1 MRRINLLPWREVRKR
16 DQQKRFSQQTLMLLA
31 GLVLVLV
38 LIYAQTSRS
47 LSEQRQRNGF
57 LQQQIHTQQEEINR
71 YQGVSGDGSSSKE
84 GLKVLA
90 DLRNGREALVRV
102 LDELPRRVPDGVN
115 LDEVKQQAE
124 VLQISGTAVSSAR
137 VSEFLRR
144 LDQSEVFS
152 SVRLSVIKVDAK
164 VGSQQGQSFVL
175 EADMQKRGG
184 R

>member
-31 GLVLVLV
+31 GLALVLV
-38 LIYAQTSRS
+38 IIYAQTSRS

-57 LQQQIHTQQEEINR
+57 LQQQINAQQAEINR

-84 GLKVLA
+84 GLKILA
-90 DLRNGREALVRV
+90 GLRSGREALVRV
-102 LDELPRRVPDGVN
+102 LDELPRRVPEGVN
-115 LDEVKQQAE
+115 LNEVKQQAQ
-124 VLQISGTAVSSAR
+124 VLQISGVADSSAQ

-152 SVRLSVIKVDAK
+152 SVRLSVIKVDTK

-175 EADMQKRGG
+175 EADMQQPGSR
-184 R
+184 